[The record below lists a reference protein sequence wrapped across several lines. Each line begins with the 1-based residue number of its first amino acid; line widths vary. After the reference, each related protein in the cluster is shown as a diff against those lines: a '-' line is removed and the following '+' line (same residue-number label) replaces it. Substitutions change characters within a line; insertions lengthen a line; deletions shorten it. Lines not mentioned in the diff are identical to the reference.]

1 MPPPR
6 FLIDENL
13 SVALPALAHAA
24 GFECQHVNE
33 LGLRTKDDA
42 ILMERIIA
50 HDWTLVTNNWREFL
64 ARFSANAPLHAG
76 LLLLVAANGIEEQT
90 LAFKLALL
98 AVLQQNID
106 LTNVALFVERKGNRL
121 EVRSEPWPV

>member
-64 ARFSANAPLHAG
+64 AWKMRCTIIIEPGPANFSAYAPDFPG
-76 LLLLVAANGIEEQT
+76 CVAAADTALETITLMRDALEMHVEDLGEQR
-90 LAFKLALL
+90 
-98 AVLQQNID
+98 
-106 LTNVALFVERKGNRL
+106 RKK
-121 EVRSEPWPV
+121 SE